1 MDTYNEIE
9 TDQDMIE
16 LANMIRDICHLQDD
30 DKQDVMAAVKTNRKV
45 CLFYQAP
52 ISQTQIIWNISS
64 CISN

>member
-30 DKQDVMAAVKTNRKV
+30 DKQDVMAVVEIDKQV
-45 CLFYQAP
+45 YLFCKQPYK
-52 ISQTQIIWNISS
+52 
-64 CISN
+64 SN